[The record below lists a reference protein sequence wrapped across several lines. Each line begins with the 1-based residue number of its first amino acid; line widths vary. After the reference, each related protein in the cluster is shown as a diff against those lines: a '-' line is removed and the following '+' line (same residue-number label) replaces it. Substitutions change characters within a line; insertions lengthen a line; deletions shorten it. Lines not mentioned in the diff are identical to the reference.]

1 MVPAAGATAPRA
13 PTIAAP
19 AACPAAA
26 SLATTLPATCVGLL
40 HLPSSRGRRRQRRRR
55 LRAVRELCAALQLA
69 VLLAHQLRARA
80 RWRQLHLVPPPLAA
94 AAAAAAAAARPTVA
108 TGRAIASQQLYE

>member
-26 SLATTLPATCVGLL
+26 VRATTPPSTCVGLL
-40 HLPSSRGRRRQRRRR
+40 HLPSSRGRRQRRRL
-55 LRAVRELCAALQLA
+55 LRAVRELRAALQLA
-69 VLLAHQLRARA
+69 GLLARQLRARA